1 MKEEASYVAKIIVIS
16 LDQQKSYFLS
26 KMKLTM
32 KEIISTSDAPAA
44 IGPYSQAVKVGNLLF
59 TAGQIPL
66 DPSSGNM
73 MTTSIDEEVHQIM
86 NNLKEVAKAASTSL
100 DNAVKTTIY
109 VTDLGNFGKI
119 NELYGS
125 YFGDSPPARSTIEV
139 SALPKGAS
147 VEIDMIIHIP

>member
-1 MKEEASYVAKIIVIS
+1 
-16 LDQQKSYFLS
+16 
-26 KMKLTM
+26 M

-73 MTTSIDEEVHQIM
+73 MTSSLDEEVHQIM
-86 NNLKEVAKAASTSL
+86 NNLKAVAKAANTSL

-125 YFGDSPPARSTIEV
+125 YFGDSPPARSTVEV

-147 VEIDMIIHIP
+147 VEIDMIILIP